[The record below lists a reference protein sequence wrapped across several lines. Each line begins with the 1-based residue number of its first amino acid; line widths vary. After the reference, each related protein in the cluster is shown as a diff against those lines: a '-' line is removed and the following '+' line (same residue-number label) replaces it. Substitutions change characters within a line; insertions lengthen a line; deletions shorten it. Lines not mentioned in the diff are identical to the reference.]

1 MKHFFRHFSWI
12 VTIPLAVI
20 VIVFGIVN
28 RELVV
33 VDLWPLPLFFEA
45 PLVLVI
51 FSSFVAGFLIGALIM
66 WFSAGRY
73 RRRVREARNRVAQL
87 EYDVRVLQHDKARA
101 EAKAAAVPGTV
112 PGTTTGATSGAA
124 KTVVRQQGS
133 TSLPAA

>member
-1 MKHFFRHFSWI
+1 LKQFFRHFSWI
-12 VTIPLAVI
+12 VTIPLAFV
-20 VIVFGIVN
+20 VIVFGIAN
-28 RELVV
+28 REPVV
-33 VDLWPLPLFFEA
+33 VDLWPLPLSFEA

-51 FSSFVAGFLIGALIM
+51 FFSFVAGFLIGALIM

-73 RRRVREARNRVAQL
+73 RRRAREARNRVAQL

-101 EAKAAAVPGTV
+101 EAKAAAVPGTT
-112 PGTTTGATSGAA
+112 PGVTSGAA